1 MEFNKQGI
9 YLGAASPTHDD
20 WDTYM
25 SENGIVYGHAY
36 SILKLV

>member
-9 YLGAASPTHDD
+9 YLGASSPCDGAGDETI
-20 WDTYM
+20 
-25 SENGIVYGHAY
+25 SETGIVQGHAF